1 MKKLFL
7 TSLFAKVSKL
17 LPEFLGEECKDKS
30 VTFIPT
36 ASFTEKVKSYVDKAR
51 DGFENLGIIVDE
63 LDVSKAS
70 KEEIVSKLTNNDY
83 IYVAGGNTFYLM
95 QELKKSGADKIII
108 DQINKGK
115 NYIGESAGSMIVAPD
130 IKYVEIMDDRTE
142 AKSLDNDDAFGIID
156 FYPVPHYTN
165 YPFEEAVEKIVD
177 VYDSKL
183 DLRLITN
190 KQVITVKD
198 NMVEIVE

>member
-1 MKKLFL
+1 MRKLFL

-17 LPEFLGEECKDKS
+17 LPEFLGEEYKGKS

-36 ASFTEKVKSYVDKAR
+36 ASFTEKVRSYVDKAR
-51 DGFENLGIIVDE
+51 EGFENLGIIVDE

-95 QELKKSGADKIII
+95 QELKNSEADKIII

-115 NYIGESAGSMIVAPD
+115 VYIGESAGSMIVAPD
-130 IKYVEIMDDRTE
+130 IKYVEIMDDRAE

-165 YPFEEAVEKIVD
+165 YPFEEAVEKIIEA
-177 VYDSKL
+177 YDSKL

-190 KQVITVKD
+190 KQVITVKG
-198 NMVEIVE
+198 NMVKIVE

>member
-1 MKKLFL
+1 M
-7 TSLFAKVSKL
+7 
-17 LPEFLGEECKDKS
+17 
-30 VTFIPT
+30 TFIPT
-36 ASFTEKVKSYVDKAR
+36 ASFTEKVTSYVDKAR
-51 DGFENLGIIVDE
+51 EGFENLGIIVDE

-70 KEEIVSKLTNNDY
+70 KEDIVSKLTNNDY

-95 QELKKSGADKIII
+95 QELKNSGADKIII

-115 NYIGESAGSMIVAPD
+115 VYIGESAGSMIVAPD
-130 IKYVEIMDDRTE
+130 IEYVEIMDDRAE

-165 YPFEEAVEKIVD
+165 YPFEEAVEKIIAA
-177 VYDSKL
+177 YDSKL

-190 KQVITVKD
+190 KQVITVKG